1 MDGTIVTAYYKS
13 KGIWTARA
21 YWQHNGIK
29 AGFAIAT
36 SETSAAG
43 AAAKAAEKIMD
54 SFARD
59 GLAIPTQRFDRGR
72 KASALVDNYLF

>member
-1 MDGTIVTAYYKS
+1 MNGTIVTAYYKS

-21 YWQHNGIK
+21 YWQHGQVK
-29 AGFAIAT
+29 ACETIAT

-43 AAAKAAEKIMD
+43 AVTKAAEKIMD

-59 GLAIPTQRFDRGR
+59 GLAIPTQRLDRGR
-72 KASALVDNYLF
+72 KPAAFVNNYLF